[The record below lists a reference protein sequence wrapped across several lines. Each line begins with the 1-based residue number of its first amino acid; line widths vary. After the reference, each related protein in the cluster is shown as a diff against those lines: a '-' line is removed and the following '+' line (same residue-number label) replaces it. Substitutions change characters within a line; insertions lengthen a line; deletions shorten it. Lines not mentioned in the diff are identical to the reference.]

1 MHKVFACIFTAYIRT
16 TGELEALYSVREVKR
31 SANARR
37 FQAALGFPPDVKL
50 IRALKSGTF
59 LNSDVLP
66 EDVARATHMWGPSI
80 PAMKGRTVRSRP
92 TPDSQKPVFL
102 RFTYPQTMHCDVM
115 YINKQAY
122 LVSITHPVGM
132 SQVAC
137 LENVSTT
144 MLRVAVRRM
153 FGTLS

>member
-1 MHKVFACIFTAYIRT
+1 
-16 TGELEALYSVREVKR
+16 
-31 SANARR
+31 
-37 FQAALGFPPDVKL
+37 
-50 IRALKSGTF
+50 
-59 LNSDVLP
+59 
-66 EDVARATHMWGPSI
+66 
-80 PAMKGRTVRSRP
+80 MKGRTVRSRP

-102 RFTYPQTMHCDVM
+102 RFTYPQTMHCDIM

-144 MLRVAVRRM
+144 ILRVAVRRM
-153 FGTLS
+153 FGTLSSHGITVKRFQSDKEKGLSCLFGDMAGMKFEAIAVGPGQHDHIIERIVAQYDIIIP